1 MSELKGTTIRTKTI
15 EIEKDYPWTVNFQV
29 NPAWD
34 RNTNVYVYLQDQKNP
49 VTISVGSQESGG
61 VVITK
66 SLKIPTY
73 SVIVFD
79 YNLYGSSLNNG
90 TELENN
96 GSIKM
101 LASLGPAVN
110 TNNNFRLVVQ
120 LLKNNVTFILK

>member
-1 MSELKGTTIRTKTI
+1 MSELKGTTIRTKTV
-15 EIEKDYPWTVNFQV
+15 EVEKDYPWTVNFQV
-29 NPAWD
+29 NPAWN
-34 RNTNVYVYLQDQKNP
+34 RFTNVNIYLQDQKNP

-73 SVIVFD
+73 GVIVFE

-90 TELENN
+90 SELENN
-96 GSIKM
+96 NSIKM
-101 LASLGPAVN
+101 LASLAPAVS
-110 TNNNFRLVVQ
+110 TGDNFRLVVQ